1 MRAQAIVNSTEG
13 YCYARIYVCLLFS
26 LSDIPAGANHHAWR
40 LTTMAF
46 EEILESS
53 VPFDVDVDD
62 YDEEAVFSV
71 PH

>member
-1 MRAQAIVNSTEG
+1 
-13 YCYARIYVCLLFS
+13 
-26 LSDIPAGANHHAWR
+26 
-40 LTTMAF
+40 MAF